1 MGYVPVSQTLITADE
16 HGTFLSVGYLIENI
30 IE

>member
-1 MGYVPVSQTLITADE
+1 MGYVPVSLITADE
-16 HGTFLSVGYLIENI
+16 HGTFLSVGYLIENT